1 LMFST
6 ETIEGVK
13 YLKSDISQKAY
24 TEAHLIGITVA
35 AVYGA
40 VFVIGVPVGAA
51 YILYLNRKQTG
62 DRNIQ
67 AAFGFLFEG
76 YRAKMFFWEFAVLL
90 RKILF
95 LAIALFWDDAFLQ
108 SIVALFVIIAST
120 VLHLI
125 CWPYEQEYL
134 NVVEL
139 LSLLSLF
146 SLVSLSLLLWYI
158 HVPGN
163 DTYLALYELS
173 VTLIL
178 FAEYTCTLCF
188 SLFISFSE

>member
-1 LMFST
+1 MHPSLTFSPGLT
-6 ETIEGVK
+6 
-13 YLKSDISQKAY
+13 
-24 TEAHLIGITVA
+24 
-35 AVYGA
+35 
-40 VFVIGVPVGAA
+40 
-51 YILYLNRKQTG
+51 
-62 DRNIQ
+62 

-76 YRAKMFFWEFAVLL
+76 YRAKMFFWEFVVLL
-90 RKILF
+90 RKVLF
-95 LAIALFWDDAFLQ
+95 LAVALFWADAFLQ

-139 LSLLSLF
+139 LTLLSLF

-163 DTYLALYELS
+163 DTYLVLYELS

-178 FAEYTCTLCF
+178 FLEYSCTYSQMF
-188 SLFISFSE
+188 HS